1 MQKTEENMKTEELLN
16 TVIKKIKEYK
26 STEKISYNILS
37 AIENE
42 RDEAHVHS
50 KIIYFLLEGSQ
61 GEGLVDDF
69 FYLFLKEIGIPE
81 KHIDSEWRISR
92 EQVFEDGRID
102 FVIENKSFCAVI
114 EMKIDAQ
121 DGWKQLERY
130 ERFCKRKRKDYSIYY
145 LTLDGKEPD
154 KHSVQGI
161 NRKKLFLISFQN
173 EILGW
178 LRSCMSTVQKGSY
191 KYSFLKQYEGAVM
204 HIIEEEALNISDL
217 FNSKETGKA
226 ALCIK
231 RGFDKRMSEVKE
243 TLFEKVGTVLKKKS
257 EFETEIYTDTVELV
271 IDNISIGKKDIA
283 FFFVIGINCEL
294 YADFSFFDLNKNRF
308 ISFKEVEKLAPKFYK
323 IWMDEIDKLSLPKVH
338 TNEYTKWYYIENN
351 RGEKFDFRKNNDA
364 ALELLDKLEMNIQ
377 SKYISEKILKT
388 VLKPLSQYTK

>member
-1 MQKTEENMKTEELLN
+1 MKTEELLN

-61 GEGLVDDF
+61 GEGLADNF

-81 KHIDSEWRISR
+81 KHIDSAWRISR

-161 NRKKLFLISFQN
+161 NRKK
-173 EILGW
+173 
-178 LRSCMSTVQKGSY
+178 T
-191 KYSFLKQYEGAVM
+191 
-204 HIIEEEALNISDL
+204 
-217 FNSKETGKA
+217 
-226 ALCIK
+226 
-231 RGFDKRMSEVKE
+231 
-243 TLFEKVGTVLKKKS
+243 
-257 EFETEIYTDTVELV
+257 
-271 IDNISIGKKDIA
+271 
-283 FFFVIGINCEL
+283 FF
-294 YADFSFFDLNKNRF
+294 
-308 ISFKEVEKLAPKFYK
+308 
-323 IWMDEIDKLSLPKVH
+323 DKLS
-338 TNEYTKWYYIENN
+338 E
-351 RGEKFDFRKNNDA
+351 
-364 ALELLDKLEMNIQ
+364 
-377 SKYISEKILKT
+377 
-388 VLKPLSQYTK
+388 